1 MLEGFATMVLRFVEG
16 CGFEEF
22 SRYLSKIGQYGS
34 EGAFE
39 RLKAFIDSRLYHLI
53 VFRENNNIVG
63 HAIWHESNTEEH
75 RRGDPRDKDD
85 LDILHSLLGRN
96 KDFVELHELWLT
108 KEHRGKGYG
117 KKFFDYF
124 EEYIRNKGYESL
136 VYYAFDPAAIGICR
150 KRGYKERHGV
160 SEAGPYGNT
169 VTCYVFYLPLR
180 KD

>member
-1 MLEGFATMVLRFVEG
+1 MVLRFVEG
-16 CGFEEF
+16 CDFEEF
-22 SRYLSKIGQYGS
+22 SRYLSKIGQYKS

-39 RLKAFIDSRLYHLI
+39 RLKAFIDSKLFHLI
-53 VFRENNNIVG
+53 VFREDNNIIG

-75 RRGDPRDKDD
+75 RKGDPRDKDD
-85 LDILHSLLGRN
+85 LDILHALLGWN

-124 EEYIRNKGYESL
+124 EGVIRNKGYESL
-136 VYYAFDPAAIGICR
+136 VYYAFDHAAIGICR
-150 KRGYKERHGV
+150 KRGYKEGYGV
-160 SEAGPYGNT
+160 SEAGPYGNM